1 MHLPRRGTR
10 AAVAHDGRQGPHR
23 PPRRLPAPRSS
34 STGTPTVSPG
44 PVKTGPWLGDQGVAA
59 TVAAAAGGDAADVAK
74 QQAAT
79 DRFTRAEEVADVV
92 VLLASGRAGNLTG
105 SDVVIDGGLST
116 TL

>member
-1 MHLPRRGTR
+1 VIDNSAAKSATANFSKAVSKEFGRRR
-10 AAVAHDGRQGPHR
+10 IRVN
-23 PPRRLPAPRSS
+23 
-34 STGTPTVSPG
+34 TVSPG
-44 PVKTGPWLGDQGVAA
+44 PAKTGPWLGDQGVAA

>member
-1 MHLPRRGTR
+1 
-10 AAVAHDGRQGPHR
+10 
-23 PPRRLPAPRSS
+23 
-34 STGTPTVSPG
+34 
-44 PVKTGPWLGDQGVAA
+44 
-59 TVAAAAGGDAADVAK
+59 VAK

>member
-1 MHLPRRGTR
+1 MTGGKDHTVPRGGYPRH
-10 AAVAHDGRQGPHR
+10 AH
-23 PPRRLPAPRSS
+23 
-34 STGTPTVSPG
+34 
-44 PVKTGPWLGDQGVAA
+44 
-59 TVAAAAGGDAADVAK
+59 AADVAK